1 MSQEVSKRSVAE
13 ARRQKLLARGKDR
26 LQQITQGQPQS
37 ELRTLKLGAH
47 LRCKLPQL

>member
-1 MSQEVSKRSVAE
+1 MSEDVSKRSIAE

-37 ELRTLKLGAH
+37 ELHKLGDSGAW
-47 LRCKLPQL
+47 

>member
-1 MSQEVSKRSVAE
+1 MSEEVSKRSIAE

-37 ELRTLKLGAH
+37 ELRTPKLGAY
-47 LRCKLPQL
+47 LRCELPQS